1 MKEKK
6 LYEKPKIEKITNLTK
21 LYTKIIEANQKVIE
35 GQQSLHN
42 LIRGQAGEIRELKD
56 RVAELEAKHAATTLG
71 NITVNSGD

>member
-1 MKEKK
+1 MAKK
-6 LYEKPKIEKITNLTK
+6 PYKKPEIKNLGELYM
-21 LYTKIIEANQKVIE
+21 KIIEANGKVIE

-71 NITVNSGD
+71 HTTVNSGD